1 MKCFQLLGEYH
12 GIQAT
17 HSKPEKQTHLVSH
30 RKTLVR
36 AQITSYYKFSHGTV
50 HFGEEKKKLQN
61 NLAIN
66 HIKYLKIHGDVMVSA
81 YILVSS
87 LITTTVKNLSI

>member
-1 MKCFQLLGEYH
+1 MGLFILG
-12 GIQAT
+12 
-17 HSKPEKQTHLVSH
+17 K
-30 RKTLVR
+30 
-36 AQITSYYKFSHGTV
+36 
-50 HFGEEKKKLQN
+50 KKKLQN

-87 LITTTVKNLSI
+87 LITTTVKNLSIWV

>member
-1 MKCFQLLGEYH
+1 MLPTAGRVPRDT
-12 GIQAT
+12 GNS

-30 RKTLVR
+30 RQTLTR

-50 HFGEEKKKLQN
+50 HFGEEKKLQN